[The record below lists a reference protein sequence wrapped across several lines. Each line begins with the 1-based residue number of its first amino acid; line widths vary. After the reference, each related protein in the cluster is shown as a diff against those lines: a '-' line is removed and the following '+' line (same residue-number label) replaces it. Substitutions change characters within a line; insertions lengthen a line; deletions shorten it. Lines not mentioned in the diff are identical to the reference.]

1 MAGTHGRARCVYTA
15 RPFASLPR
23 GATHLNLLSMK
34 TGALAI
40 RRATPDDAGAIADVH
55 DQAWR
60 SAYRGILPG
69 TELER
74 MIARRGPAWWERA
87 VRRRVPILVLDPG
100 TDDGPAGY
108 VTFGQSRARTLPFRG
123 EIYEL
128 YLKPEYQGLGFG
140 RELFGAAKEELAAR
154 GRRSL
159 VVWALAD
166 NEPAFYMRLGGRP
179 VGRSVDRIGEA
190 LLPKV
195 AFGWAA
201 ARG

>member
-1 MAGTHGRARCVYTA
+1 
-15 RPFASLPR
+15 
-23 GATHLNLLSMK
+23 MK

-40 RRATPDDAGAIADVH
+40 RRASPDDAGAIADVH
-55 DQAWR
+55 DVAWR
-60 SAYRGILPG
+60 TAYRGILPG

-74 MIARRGPAWWERA
+74 MIARRGPAWWDRA
-87 VRRRVPILVLDPG
+87 IRRRVPILILDHG
-100 TDDGPAGY
+100 GGAAGY

-140 RELFGAAKEELAAR
+140 RHLFSAAKEELASQ

-166 NEPAFYMRLGGRP
+166 NEPACEFYARMGGRP

>member
-1 MAGTHGRARCVYTA
+1 
-15 RPFASLPR
+15 
-23 GATHLNLLSMK
+23 MK

-60 SAYRGILPG
+60 TAYRGILPG

-87 VRRRVPILVLDPG
+87 VRRRVPILILDPG
-100 TDDGPAGY
+100 GSGAAAGY

-140 RELFGAAKEELAAR
+140 RLLFGAAKEELAAT

-166 NEPAFYMRLGGRP
+166 NEPACGFYTRLGGRT

-190 LLPKV
+190 LLPKL

-201 ARG
+201 VRG

>member
-1 MAGTHGRARCVYTA
+1 
-15 RPFASLPR
+15 
-23 GATHLNLLSMK
+23 MK
-34 TGALAI
+34 TGAIAI

-60 SAYRGILPG
+60 VAYRGILPG

-87 VRRRVPILVLDPG
+87 VRRRVPILVLESGADR
-100 TDDGPAGY
+100 TAAGY
-108 VTFGQSRARTLPFRG
+108 VTYGQSRARTLPFRG

-128 YLKPEYQGLGFG
+128 YLRPEYQGLGFG
-140 RELFGAAKEELAAR
+140 RQLFSAAKEELAVR

-166 NEPAFYMRLGGRP
+166 NEPACGFYARLGGRP

-190 LLPKV
+190 LLPKI

-201 ARG
+201 ARD